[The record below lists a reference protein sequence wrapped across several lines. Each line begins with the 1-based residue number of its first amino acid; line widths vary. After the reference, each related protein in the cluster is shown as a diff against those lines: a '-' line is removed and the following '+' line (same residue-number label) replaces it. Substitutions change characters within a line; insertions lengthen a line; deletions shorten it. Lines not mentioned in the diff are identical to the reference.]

1 MKKKDIVLILMILA
15 VAAAFYLWNRGKE
28 KQGGDVVI
36 VEVDGAEY
44 GTYDLNEDAR
54 IDIHSKN
61 GYNELV
67 IKRGKAHM
75 EQADCPDKY
84 CVDKGEI
91 YQNGETIICLP
102 HRVVV
107 EVKTSERASMETTES
122 LSIDAMAQ

>member
-15 VAAAFYLWNRGKE
+15 VAAAFYLWNRGKA

-36 VEVDGAEY
+36 VEVDGGEY
-44 GTYDLNEDAR
+44 GRYDLNEDAR
-54 IDIHSKN
+54 IEIHSKN
-61 GYNELV
+61 GTNELV
-67 IKRGKAHM
+67 IKGGKAHM

-102 HRVVV
+102 HRVVI
-107 EVKTSERASMETTES
+107 EIKTNEQADMETPEN
-122 LSIDAMAQ
+122 LSTDAMAK